1 MGDEW
6 LARAVKG
13 QAAKEGSP
21 GGGRQGKVARGRSPR
36 EGWQGEV
43 GGSFKGPL
51 GDLGLFSRGRQG
63 EVGGIGGGG
72 GRQGELG
79 SPMASYFPWGAQGQG
94 RARRKARRSF
104 KSQATPEAFKNI
116 SVRFFI
122 NFLEARG
129 TQGGPG
135 GE

>member
-63 EVGGIGGGG
+63 VKPPQITITCV
-72 GRQGELG
+72 
-79 SPMASYFPWGAQGQG
+79 Y
-94 RARRKARRSF
+94 
-104 KSQATPEAFKNI
+104 
-116 SVRFFI
+116 I
-122 NFLEARG
+122 NVMCVYIYIYIEKEREREMLVFCLRG
-129 TQGGPG
+129 NFN
-135 GE
+135 